1 MAGVEPIGTFPAVDG
16 GFASSD
22 AARELAASWRRLT
35 RAATF
40 VAVLTSPALVAFFMR
55 QDNWPLWKALVVT
68 LLIVIAFRGL
78 VDLLFRR
85 LIPWPS
91 LFGLESQ
98 QHREE
103 DVLGRRR
110 AWFWH
115 FWFRVGVTVTL
126 IVTVIWL
133 FHGGSWFGTFG
144 SIAHGAGRILS
155 QPALWVQVVFVFFLF
170 IANFAIL
177 FGPLL
182 LMNMSQMRA
191 FEPGD
196 AEWGVKLEDV
206 RGQEEAKE
214 EVRRVVTIWQSGE
227 AFERAGGKRERGL
240 LFLGAPG
247 TGKTM
252 LAKALATGFN
262 SPFVS
267 MPGSGFAATF
277 IGIDAIIVRLLARRA
292 KKLARKWGGQC
303 IVFIDE
309 IDAVGMRR
317 QALQQMA
324 PATDPYSWHDVSDF
338 SFYGP
343 WGAQNPSGDL
353 VVETRRWRE
362 RLFEQRAPGR
372 WTNPIVNRI
381 VNQFPG
387 GMLGGMMGGGQLALN
402 QLLVAMDGIDSPPFL
417 RRVLTNRINTLL
429 DASYLVPR
437 RIGKLPLRLPR
448 ARPRGEQIY
457 YIGATNVPMD
467 RLDPA
472 LTRPG
477 RMGRHVN
484 FRTPTKEDRKDVF
497 DLYLSK
503 VAHDEELDE
512 PKRRDEIARITN
524 GYSPAMIDQVCSMA
538 LTNAQHEGKV
548 AFGWEHL
555 VQSMT
560 TLESGTA
567 INVSYPGHE
576 LRAVA
581 IHEAGHAVTAHVYRP
596 DLESSRLSTRM
607 RGGSLGHHQTF
618 EREERFSRWQ
628 HEEMGAL
635 IHVLGAMAAE
645 NVFYGENTGGVGGDL
660 QTATDTVAWMVG
672 TAGMRPLPLDLD
684 GRVPEG
690 EDEEEY
696 REKLMKRFERIGRT
710 LMNRTRGSADFH
722 ADPIAAILG
731 DHFKQARAAQILGQ
745 AYVIA
750 VNLVASNKDAV
761 DAIATRLAERR
772 ELFGD
777 ELVELLDKQQLV
789 KPELDYTKDET
800 WPTM

>member
-1 MAGVEPIGTFPAVDG
+1 
-16 GFASSD
+16 
-22 AARELAASWRRLT
+22 
-35 RAATF
+35 
-40 VAVLTSPALVAFFMR
+40 
-55 QDNWPLWKALVVT
+55 LWKALLVT
-68 LLIVIAFRGL
+68 LLLVVVFRGL

-85 LIPWPS
+85 FIPWPS
-91 LFGLESQ
+91 LFGLETQ
-98 QHREE
+98 QHRED

-115 FWFRVGVTVTL
+115 FWLRAGIAAVVIITV
-126 IVTVIWL
+126 VWL
-133 FHGGSWFGTFG
+133 FRGGSWIGALDSMG
-144 SIAHGAGRILS
+144 HGAGRVFGNALFWIQVLS
-155 QPALWVQVVFVFFLF
+155 VFFLF

-177 FGPLL
+177 IGPLL
-182 LMNMSQMRA
+182 LMNLTQMRA

-196 AEWGVKLEDV
+196 AEWGVKMEDV
-206 RGQEEAKE
+206 RGQAEAKE
-214 EVRRVVTIWQSGE
+214 EVRRVVSIWQSGE

-277 IGIDAIIVRLLARRA
+277 IGIDAIVVRVLARRA

-317 QALQQMA
+317 QAVQQMA
-324 PATDPYSWHDVSDF
+324 PATDPYTWHDVSDF

-343 WGAQNPSGDL
+343 WGAQNPSGDI
-353 VVETRRWRE
+353 VVETTRWRD
-362 RLFEQRAPGR
+362 RLFEQRAPSR
-372 WTNPIVNRI
+372 WTNPIVDRI

-387 GMLGGMMGGGQLALN
+387 GIFGGMGGGGQLALN
-402 QLLVAMDGIDSPPFL
+402 QLLVVMDGIDSPPFI

-437 RIGKLPLRLPR
+437 RIGRVPLRIPR
-448 ARPRGEQIY
+448 ARPSGEQIY
-457 YIGATNVPMD
+457 FIGATNVPLD

-477 RMGRHVN
+477 RMGRHVS
-484 FRTPTKEDRKDVF
+484 FRTPTKDDRKDVF
-497 DLYLSK
+497 DLYLGK
-503 VAHDEELDE
+503 VGHDADLDE

-538 LTNAQHEGKV
+538 LTNAQHEGRIS
-548 AFGWEHL
+548 FGWSDL
-555 VQSMT
+555 VQAMT

-567 INVSYPGHE
+567 VNVTYAEHE

-628 HEEMGAL
+628 HEEMGSL
-635 IHVLGAMAAE
+635 VHVLGAMAAE
-645 NVFYGENTGGVGGDL
+645 NVFYGENSGGVGGDL

-672 TAGMRPLPLDLD
+672 TAGMRPLHIELN
-684 GRVPEG
+684 GNVPKG
-690 EDEEEY
+690 EDPEEV
-696 REKLMKRFERIGRT
+696 REQILKRLERIGRT

-722 ADPIAAILG
+722 ADPIAAILR
-731 DHFKQARAAQILGQ
+731 DPFKNAVAAQILGQ
-745 AYVIA
+745 AYVMA
-750 VNLVASNKDAV
+750 VNLIATNRDAV
-761 DAIATRLAERR
+761 ETIATRLAEKR
-772 ELFGD
+772 ELYGD
-777 ELVELLDKQQLV
+777 ELVDLLDEQRLV
-789 KPELDYTKDET
+789 QPKLDYTKEET